1 MDTMRRTIPRSS
13 RRIGAPA
20 TLATLVLVGALTG
33 CTATIVDRAKDGT
46 DSASSGSTSASEPSS
61 PAPPTEPDT
70 AEPDDSTKAGGEL
83 SAANAADRERL
94 VAAATTT
101 MPCPT
106 DTLNQDGAVIRVEGS
121 CADLVIDIDAGVVIA
136 DDVTNLRLS
145 GSGTVIYAETIDSLT
160 VTGSASVVY
169 WTGETPAVDD
179 RGTAN
184 TLVHG

>member
-1 MDTMRRTIPRSS
+1 MRRPTPRSS
-13 RRIGAPA
+13 RRIGTPA
-20 TLATLVLVGALTG
+20 ALATLVLLGALTG
-33 CTATIVDRAKDGT
+33 CTATIVDRGKDGADDT
-46 DSASSGSTSASEPSS
+46 VSPPSASTSAPPVEP
-61 PAPPTEPDT
+61 ET
-70 AEPDDSTKAGGEL
+70 AEPGDSAKAGGEL

-94 VAAATTT
+94 VAEATTT

-106 DTLNQDGAVIRVEGS
+106 ETMNQDGAVIRVEGS

-136 DDVTNLRLS
+136 DNVTNLTLS
-145 GSGTVIYAETIDSLT
+145 GSGTVIYAETIGSLT

-169 WTGETPAVDD
+169 WTGETPTVDD